1 MGAAARPG
9 AALVLWEGNM
19 NEHFFEDLK
28 RVFLDNGG
36 FTLMLKGVGNT
47 VIIALSAVVI
57 GVVLGSVCAIIKVS
71 DGKSVPVKIAK
82 AVVGVYITVIR
93 GTPLM
98 VQLLFTYFGVFATAM
113 RGNPHKAILIAVLV
127 FGVNSGAYVAEI
139 IRSGILAVD
148 AGQMEAGRSLGLSH
162 RTTMLRIVL
171 PQAVKN
177 IIPALGNE
185 FIMLIKDSSVASAIT
200 VVEMTKRAQSLVSKF
215 YVALP
220 IYAVLALLYLA
231 LTSLAAEGMKLIE
244 KRMRRSDRR

>member
-1 MGAAARPG
+1 
-9 AALVLWEGNM
+9 M
-19 NEHFFEDLK
+19 NENFFEDLK
-28 RVFLDNGG
+28 RVFFENGG
-36 FTLMLKGVGNT
+36 LTLMLKGVGNT

-57 GVVLGSVCAIIKVS
+57 GVVLGSLCAIVKVS
-71 DGKSVPVKIAK
+71 DGKGVLLKIAK
-82 AVVGVYITVIR
+82 AIVGVYITVIR

-139 IRSGILAVD
+139 IRSGIQAVD
-148 AGQMEAGRSLGLSH
+148 VGQMEAGRSLGLSH
-162 RTTMLRIVL
+162 STIVL

-200 VVEMTKRAQSLVSKF
+200 VVEMTKRAQGLVSKF